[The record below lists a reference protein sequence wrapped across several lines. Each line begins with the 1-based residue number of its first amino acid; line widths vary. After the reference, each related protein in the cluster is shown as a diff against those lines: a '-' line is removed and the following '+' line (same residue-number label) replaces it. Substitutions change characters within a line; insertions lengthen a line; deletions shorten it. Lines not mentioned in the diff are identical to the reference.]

1 MPGPGNIANSFRL
14 ILRPR
19 LAPSCVAPPVT
30 TATRPSVLIVDD
42 HQSIRDPLSTYLQR
56 FDFEVE
62 SVGDGKQMRERL
74 ARRAF
79 SLIVLDVMLPG
90 EDGLSLCR
98 YAAGQLKIPVILL
111 TAVTEQADRIAG
123 LEVGADDYMVK
134 PFDPREL
141 VARIRSV
148 LRRATPPSLPAAP
161 PAAPAPLRLAPEKRF
176 QFDGWSF
183 NTQKR
188 ELHNPQGALIAL
200 STVEFHLLW
209 VLLEHPN
216 RVLSRSQL
224 LDLTQRADNVLYDRS
239 IDSQISRLRKKLEP
253 DPRHPGLLKTIRG
266 DGYLLAAKVTVETI

>member
-1 MPGPGNIANSFRL
+1 
-14 ILRPR
+14 
-19 LAPSCVAPPVT
+19 VT
-30 TATRPSVLIVDD
+30 TPARPSILIVDD

-62 SVGDGKQMRERL
+62 AVGDGKQMRERL
-74 ARRAF
+74 GKRAF

-98 YAAGQLKIPVILL
+98 YAAGQLKLPVILL

-123 LEVGADDYMVK
+123 LEVGADDYLVK

-148 LRRATPPSLPAAP
+148 LRRVSAPGSLPAPPP
-161 PAAPAPLRLAPEKRF
+161 PAHLPLPPEKCFR
-176 QFDGWSF
+176 FDGWSF

-188 ELHNPQGALIAL
+188 ELHNPEGEPVPL

-253 DPRHPGLLKTIRG
+253 DPRRPGLLKTIRG

>member
-1 MPGPGNIANSFRL
+1 
-14 ILRPR
+14 
-19 LAPSCVAPPVT
+19 VT
-30 TATRPSVLIVDD
+30 IPARPSILIVDD

-62 SVGDGKQMRERL
+62 AVGDGKQMRERL
-74 ARRAF
+74 TRRAF

-123 LEVGADDYMVK
+123 LEVGADDYLVK

-148 LRRATPPSLPAAP
+148 LRRAQPPGRPVP
-161 PAAPAPLRLAPEKRF
+161 PAAPAHLRLTPEKCF
-176 QFDGWSF
+176 HFDKWNL

-188 ELHNPQGALIAL
+188 ELYNPDGELVPL

-209 VLLEHPN
+209 ALLEHPN
-216 RVLSRSQL
+216 RVLSRSLL

-266 DGYLLAAKVTVETI
+266 DGYLLAAKVTVKDL

>member
-1 MPGPGNIANSFRL
+1 
-14 ILRPR
+14 
-19 LAPSCVAPPVT
+19 VT
-30 TATRPSVLIVDD
+30 TPARPSILIVDD

-62 SVGDGKQMRERL
+62 AVGDGKQMRERL
-74 ARRAF
+74 GKRAF

-98 YAAGQLKIPVILL
+98 YAAGQLKLPVILL
-111 TAVTEQADRIAG
+111 SAVTEQADRIAG
-123 LEVGADDYMVK
+123 LEVGADDYLVK

-148 LRRATPPSLPAAP
+148 LRRAAPGGSLPAP
-161 PAAPAPLRLAPEKRF
+161 SPAVPAHLQLAPEKCFRF
-176 QFDGWSF
+176 AGWTLD
-183 NTQKR
+183 TQKR
-188 ELHNPQGALIAL
+188 ELHNPHDALVPL

-253 DPRHPGLLKTIRG
+253 DPRRPGLLKTIRG
-266 DGYLLAAKVTVETI
+266 DGYLLAAKVTVEPL

>member
-1 MPGPGNIANSFRL
+1 VTA
-14 ILRPR
+14 
-19 LAPSCVAPPVT
+19 APA
-30 TATRPSVLIVDD
+30 RPSILIVDD
-42 HQSIRDPLSTYLQR
+42 HQSIRDPLTTYLQR

-62 SVGDGKQMRERL
+62 AVGDGKQMRERL
-74 ARRAF
+74 TRRAF
-79 SLIVLDVMLPG
+79 NLIVLDVMLPG

-98 YAAGQLKIPVILL
+98 YAAGQLKVPVILL

-123 LEVGADDYMVK
+123 LEVGADDYLVK

-148 LRRATPPSLPAAP
+148 LRRAQPYTLPAPPSAAP
-161 PAAPAPLRLAPEKRF
+161 PAAPAHLRLAPEKCF
-176 QFDGWSF
+176 HFDGWRF

-188 ELHNPQGALIAL
+188 ELHNPDGELIPL

-216 RVLSRSQL
+216 RVLSRSLL

-253 DPRHPGLLKTIRG
+253 DPRNPSLLKTIRG
-266 DGYLLAAKVTVETI
+266 DGYLLAAKVTASEV

>member
-1 MPGPGNIANSFRL
+1 
-14 ILRPR
+14 
-19 LAPSCVAPPVT
+19 VT
-30 TATRPSVLIVDD
+30 ALTRPSILIVDD
-42 HQSIRDPLSTYLQR
+42 HQSIREPLSTYLQQ

-62 SVGDGKQMRERL
+62 AVGDGKQMRERL
-74 ARRAF
+74 TRRSF

-123 LEVGADDYMVK
+123 LEVGADDYLVK

-148 LRRATPPSLPAAP
+148 LRRVGSSVPPP
-161 PAAPAPLRLAPEKRF
+161 PLAPAQVQLPPERCF
-176 QFDGWSF
+176 HFDGWVL

-188 ELHNPQGALIAL
+188 ELYNPDGGPVPL

-209 VLLEHPN
+209 ALLEHPN
-216 RVLSRSQL
+216 RVLSRSRL

-266 DGYLLAAKVTVETI
+266 DGYLLAAKVTVETL